1 MKYITDNDIVLTYN
15 AKVISCKFSVIIIM
29 VIIMIIMVMIIIIIW
44 IILMIVTTIL
54 ARNITIGDNNKV

>member
-29 VIIMIIMVMIIIIIW
+29 VIIMIIMVMIIIII
-44 IILMIVTTIL
+44 
-54 ARNITIGDNNKV
+54 